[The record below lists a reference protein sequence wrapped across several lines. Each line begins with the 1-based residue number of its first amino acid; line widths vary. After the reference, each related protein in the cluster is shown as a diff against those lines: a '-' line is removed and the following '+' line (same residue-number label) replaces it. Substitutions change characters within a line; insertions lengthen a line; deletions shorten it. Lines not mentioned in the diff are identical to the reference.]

1 MDNIII
7 GFTDR
12 KKGEVIKEIV
22 TGSGFYN
29 VDICTTGDEILRTA
43 NESAGGVV
51 VCGYKVANMLH
62 ADIYEMLPENFGM
75 LVLLSGKQADL
86 VDGEEIFS
94 LVLPVTKVDVIK
106 TIKMILSFL
115 DKGSGNNKNSD
126 AGSKAERSND
136 DKIIIERAKLYLMN
150 KYKIT
155 EDAAHRFLQ
164 KNSMNRG
171 MKMIDTAKMILNG

>member
-1 MDNIII
+1 
-7 GFTDR
+7 
-12 KKGEVIKEIV
+12 
-22 TGSGFYN
+22 
-29 VDICTTGDEILRTA
+29 
-43 NESAGGVV
+43 
-51 VCGYKVANMLH
+51 MLH

-86 VDGEEIFS
+86 VDGDEIFS

-115 DKGSGNNKNSD
+115 YKDSDKNKTSD
-126 AGSKAERSND
+126 EGSKPEKSND

-171 MKMIDTAKMILNG
+171 MKMIDTAKTILNS